1 MGFWTLKRKN
11 ETPEERTIRK
21 ARAMQRDAMTY
32 DSIMSAFVQ
41 PLPTFS
47 QWTAQARDQRLHV
60 EADKAGPNCDIDLA
74 NCGHFSGGLRDG
86 NARQSESFLVGVS
99 TISHSRKWNR
109 NGQGIGH

>member
-1 MGFWTLKRKN
+1 MGPAAGTLEKDGNLVSGPFSGQDIVVVVN
-11 ETPEERTIRK
+11 EGNGRHER
-21 ARAMQRDAMTY
+21 
-32 DSIMSAFVQ
+32 
-41 PLPTFS
+41 FS
-47 QWTAQARDQRLHV
+47 QWTAQARDPRLHV

-74 NCGHFSGGLRDG
+74 NWGHFSGGLRDG